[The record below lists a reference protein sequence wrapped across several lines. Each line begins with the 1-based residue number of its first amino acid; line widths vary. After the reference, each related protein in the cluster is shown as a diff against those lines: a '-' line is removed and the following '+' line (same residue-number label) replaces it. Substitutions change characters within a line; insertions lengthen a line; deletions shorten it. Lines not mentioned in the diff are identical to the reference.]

1 MTVLDAAAID
11 AIALLDEPQRRAL
24 YAWVAASG
32 DAVSRDEAAK
42 GVGISRALAAF
53 HLDRLAEAGLL
64 DVEFRRL
71 SGRTGPGAGRPAKLY
86 RRPRRDVAVTLP
98 DRNYEAAA
106 RILAD
111 AAGRDGGE
119 VPPASVRAAAHAAG
133 VPVGTAARRSAGP
146 RSGRSRRREA
156 LVVALEARGYEPHA
170 ADDGAITLRNCP
182 YDALVEDHRDVVCGM
197 NVAWAAGVLEGLG
210 EDPVTAR
217 LDPAEGRCCVVFDRP
232 PARDR

>member
-24 YAWVAASG
+24 YTWVASSA
-32 DAVSRDEAAK
+32 DAVSRDAAAK

-71 SGRTGPGAGRPAKLY
+71 SGKTGPGAGRPAKLY
-86 RRPRRDVAVTLP
+86 RRARRDVAVSLP

-106 RILAD
+106 RILAV
-111 AAGRDGGE
+111 AAGREGDD
-119 VPPASVRAAAHAAG
+119 VPPESVRAAAHDAG
-133 VPVGTAARRSAGP
+133 VPIGTAARHSAGSRP
-146 RSGRSRRREA
+146 SRSRRREA
-156 LVVALEARGYEPHA
+156 LVAALEERGYEPQA
-170 ADDGAITLRNCP
+170 ADGGAISLRNCP
-182 YDALVEDHRDVVCGM
+182 YDALIEDHRDVVCGM

-210 EDPVTAR
+210 DDPAMAR

-232 PARDR
+232 AAQDR